1 MKHLVNARCCAW
13 AKETEA
19 GTEVHS
25 PMKRQKLAKDLKNHR
40 SEGKITTATQV
51 TEENAMVLLRL
62 GSPEAV
68 PEQGFRCT

>member
-1 MKHLVNARCCAW
+1 
-13 AKETEA
+13 
-19 GTEVHS
+19 
-25 PMKRQKLAKDLKNHR
+25 MKRQKLAKDLKNHR